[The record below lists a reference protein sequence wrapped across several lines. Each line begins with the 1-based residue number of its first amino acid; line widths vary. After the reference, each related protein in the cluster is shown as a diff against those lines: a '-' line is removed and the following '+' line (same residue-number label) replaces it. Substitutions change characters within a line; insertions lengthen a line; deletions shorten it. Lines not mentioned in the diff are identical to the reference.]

1 MTLFRKRIPVD
12 LLRDLNDFITG
23 RRNPYAEDADDVLP
37 DSTPPAA
44 PSGQSDESA
53 GTQEANERE
62 KLTNR
67 GTLILDA
74 TCVPQDIRY
83 PTDISLLNEAREC
96 LEGMIDRTF
105 SKGQKPRSYRRI
117 ARRDY
122 LRYAKNRRPS
132 LKLLRKSLRKQLSY
146 VARNPGYLLEVKENI
161 SVKDQEQ
168 FRVIEVLYAQQKQM
182 YEKGSKR
189 VEDRIVSL
197 LQPWVRP
204 IVRGKAKAAV
214 EFGSKMAILVFNTC
228 PGITFMRERLY
239 KNL

>member
-1 MTLFRKRIPVD
+1 
-12 LLRDLNDFITG
+12 
-23 RRNPYAEDADDVLP
+23 
-37 DSTPPAA
+37 
-44 PSGQSDESA
+44 
-53 GTQEANERE
+53 
-62 KLTNR
+62 
-67 GTLILDA
+67 
-74 TCVPQDIRY
+74 
-83 PTDISLLNEAREC
+83 
-96 LEGMIDRTF
+96 MIDRAF
-105 SKGQKPRSYRRI
+105 AKGQKPRGYRRI

-239 KNL
+239 KNLWKTTVRTLGCIRNACWQTERIAPERTCNTVRSGSSECWAPNLAVHPRTKHNIVSNCWKNDWNPKRAVP